1 MGIGNLTTIL
11 QLMNKVNGV
20 PVVPSMNKVRDDQ
33 IKIEGEDNGI
43 PEDIIAKIDRESSG
57 ELGGKSPMNGSPDP
71 DDMIHNEEDNDDPP
85 EWEFSPNSAI
95 SQNPEYQ
102 FCPHTHRQ
110 QILCLFT
117 QHFC

>member
-1 MGIGNLTTIL
+1 MGIVTLMTIL
-11 QLMNKVNGV
+11 QLMIKFNGV
-20 PVVPSMNKVRDDQ
+20 PVVPSMNKFRDDQ
-33 IKIEGEDNGI
+33 IEGEDDGI

-57 ELGGKSPMNGSPDP
+57 ELGGKSPMNGSLDP
-71 DDMIHNEEDNDDPP
+71 DDTIHNEEDNGDPP
-85 EWEFSPNSAI
+85 EWEFSPEEAI

-117 QHFC
+117 